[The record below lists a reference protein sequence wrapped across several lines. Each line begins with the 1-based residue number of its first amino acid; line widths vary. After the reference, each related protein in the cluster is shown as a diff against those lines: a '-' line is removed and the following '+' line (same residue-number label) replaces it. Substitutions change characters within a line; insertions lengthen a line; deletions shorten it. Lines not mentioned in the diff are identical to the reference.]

1 MCSRCG
7 SANVRCEA
15 MVNPNTKGFDH
26 FTDEAF
32 YYGWCENCG
41 LGVALTDKEEIRN
54 EILEKYHRFKKE
66 NACEPHYAN
75 CRIVQRDS
83 GQVKDVRIMLSP
95 DTGMADDGI
104 FFYCHTLER
113 LIGLSVPGRESFT
126 LTECFGFA
134 LLTDREKMERQVFKH
149 EADGKPVI
157 VTGRE
162 VLLFY
167 GEHYGIRP
175 EELKQYATEYCCHIK
190 HYREYGYPLLDR
202 SLVKKMLEEEERITK
217 GETRSFTLRIHF
229 PWHVKITKAGRIKNR
244 EVAKTETPQV

>member
-1 MCSRCG
+1 
-7 SANVRCEA
+7 

-75 CRIVQRDS
+75 CRIVQRNS

-134 LLTDREKMERQVFKH
+134 RNI
-149 EADGKPVI
+149 P
-157 VTGRE
+157 
-162 VLLFY
+162 
-167 GEHYGIRP
+167 
-175 EELKQYATEYCCHIK
+175 
-190 HYREYGYPLLDR
+190 
-202 SLVKKMLEEEERITK
+202 
-217 GETRSFTLRIHF
+217 
-229 PWHVKITKAGRIKNR
+229 
-244 EVAKTETPQV
+244 